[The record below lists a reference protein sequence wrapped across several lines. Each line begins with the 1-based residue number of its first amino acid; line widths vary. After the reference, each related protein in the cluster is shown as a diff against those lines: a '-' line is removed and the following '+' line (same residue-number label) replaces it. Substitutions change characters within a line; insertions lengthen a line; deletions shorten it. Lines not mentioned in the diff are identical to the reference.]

1 MLRNIYYALSPQLRL
16 FVRKLVYWPVD
27 LFSPKNNLIP
37 PKGLIYTGRG
47 DFLKAGKYW
56 TNKFIEE
63 GGLLSDDKLLDIG
76 SGIGRM
82 AVGLTSY
89 LKTGEYEGFD
99 AVQQGVDWCQ
109 INIQSKFPNF
119 QFKYVDL
126 SNDLYKSSGID
137 ASKFAFPYSTG
148 HFNFAISIS
157 VFTHMLPHEINNYL
171 AETAR
176 TLKPGGILFATF
188 FIIEKDQINA
198 REDFSFPY
206 DYGHY
211 YLMDQK
217 VKSANVALDLSYL
230 MSLIEKNGFILEKY
244 VKGYWQKH
252 VPHDS
257 NDFQDYLILKKK

>member
-16 FVRKLVYWPVD
+16 FVRKLVYWPMD

-119 QFKYVDL
+119 QFYIPPKKTPHPQPSFSQDKNPRLTSRLAGGCRRRTHPSCSRL
-126 SNDLYKSSGID
+126 STNQARSHCYSLDDPRRSS
-137 ASKFAFPYSTG
+137 ACPYSWLAS
-148 HFNFAISIS
+148 FA
-157 VFTHMLPHEINNYL
+157 
-171 AETAR
+171 
-176 TLKPGGILFATF
+176 
-188 FIIEKDQINA
+188 
-198 REDFSFPY
+198 
-206 DYGHY
+206 
-211 YLMDQK
+211 
-217 VKSANVALDLSYL
+217 
-230 MSLIEKNGFILEKY
+230 
-244 VKGYWQKH
+244 
-252 VPHDS
+252 
-257 NDFQDYLILKKK
+257 